1 MNRRAPLL
9 VALLGMSA
17 LACPSSDGSS
27 PPPASIPSEVQR
39 AFEGSCMHEGCHDAT
54 SAAAGLSLDAADS
67 LAIVGGPSTQS
78 DLALVVVG
86 DLAGSYMAI
95 KLLPDNQLPPGA
107 IRHEERMPPSDLQSG
122 DAERIN
128 TILSWIAGFGPS
140 GTDGETQ
147 AGGGTDGT
155 SGTNGASSGAAD
167 EGSTSGTTGS
177 EPTSTTDPG
186 PTTNS
191 GGGPADP
198 ACSVEEV
205 TEGVVSDPLD
215 KGDAA
220 GQIPSLVGIVL
231 EERCGCHTLADREL
245 NTKFPALLAPG
256 GTLFLD
262 YGDVSGL
269 GASLEDAIFGTMSMP
284 PGSCPSIPMDD
295 RAVLAKWFMD
305 GLPDGASFEPP

>member
-1 MNRRAPLL
+1 MPCRAPLL
-9 VALLGMSA
+9 VVLLGLGA
-17 LACPSSDGSS
+17 LACPSSDESS
-27 PPPASIPSEVQR
+27 LPPAPIPDAVQR
-39 AFEGSCMHEGCHDAT
+39 AFEGGCMHEGCHDAA

-67 LAIVGGPSTQS
+67 QAIVGGPSTQS
-78 DLALVVVG
+78 DLPLVVVG

-95 KLLPDNQLPPGA
+95 KLLPDDQLPPGA
-107 IRHEERMPPSDLQSG
+107 IRHQDRMPPSGLQSG

-140 GTDGETQ
+140 GTGGDTQ
-147 AGGGTDGT
+147 AGPGTDG
-155 SGTNGASSGAAD
+155 GTTGASSGAAD
-167 EGSTSGTTGS
+167 DGSTSGTTGS
-177 EPTSTTDPG
+177 SDPTDTDPG

-191 GGGPADP
+191 GGGPSNP

-284 PGSCPSIPMDD
+284 PGSCPSIPADD
-295 RAVLAKWFMD
+295 QAVLAKWFMD